1 MSIVTVDHELVIMTA
16 DPYAQWMGEPMAD
29 DDVEALL
36 TVADHGVL
44 GLADGD
50 EPYTIPVSFGYDD
63 GDVFFAFVR
72 AGPDSEKAEFI
83 REGKTAR
90 LLVTDIKARFD
101 WQSVAV
107 TGPVETVNLTDANW
121 SRLVDALANNPWF
134 STAFEDDE
142 RVEGVAGWRL
152 VPELVEGRAIR
163 PSS

>member
-1 MSIVTVDHELVIMTA
+1 MTT
-16 DPYAQWMGEPMAD
+16 DPYAQWTGEPMAQD
-29 DDVEALL
+29 EIDALL
-36 TVADHGVL
+36 SVADHGVL

-72 AGPDSEKAEFI
+72 TDPDSEKFEFV
-83 REGKTAR
+83 EDGKTAR

-107 TGPVETVNLTDANW
+107 TGPVEAVSLTDANW
-121 SRLVDALANNPWF
+121 SRLVDALSGNPWF

-142 RVEGVAGWRL
+142 RVEGVQGWRL
-152 VPELVEGRAIR
+152 VPDEVGGVEVR
-163 PSS
+163 PDPT

>member
-1 MSIVTVDHELVIMTA
+1 MTA
-16 DPYAQWMGEPMAD
+16 DPYAQWTGEPMAE

-50 EPYTIPVSFGYDD
+50 DPYTIPVSFGYDD

-72 AGPDSEKAEFI
+72 SGPDSEKFEFT
-83 REGKTAR
+83 EDGKTAR

-107 TGPVETVNLTDANW
+107 TGPLNAVSVADRNW
-121 SRLVDALANNPWF
+121 GRLVDALDDNPWF

-142 RVEGVAGWRL
+142 RVEGVQGWRL
-152 VPELVEGRAIR
+152 VPETVEGVEIR
-163 PSS
+163 PESG

>member
-1 MSIVTVDHELVIMTA
+1 MTV
-16 DPYAQWMGEPMAD
+16 DPYAQWMGEPMAED
-29 DDVEALL
+29 DIEALL
-36 TVADHGVL
+36 TAANHGVL

-72 AGPDSEKAEFI
+72 TGPDSEKFEFI
-83 REGKTAR
+83 ESGATAR

-107 TGPVETVNLTDANW
+107 TGPVEAVSLTDSNW
-121 SRLVDALANNPWF
+121 ARLVETLDENPWF

-142 RVEGVAGWRL
+142 RVEGVQGWRL
-152 VPELVEGRAIR
+152 VPEDVVGLEVQPES
-163 PSS
+163 P